1 MKTSIKTRKHGKMKE
16 IRLNDTIVS
25 LNPKID
31 PLFGSISFNSP
42 AKPHSI
48 ITIKSAGKTVKVPL
62 NQIKLVLFRLTPQVY
77 GFIWKNKL
85 FFDQYSPDS
94 WNRATTRLASHELK
108 ANFNQF
114 KKKED
119 ECYEY

>member
-1 MKTSIKTRKHGKMKE
+1 MKTSMKTRKHGKMKE

-25 LNPKID
+25 LNPQID
-31 PLFGSISFNSP
+31 PLFGSISCKAPVNS
-42 AKPHSI
+42 HSI
-48 ITIKSAGKTVKVPL
+48 ITIKSVGKTVKVPL

-85 FFDQYSPDS
+85 FFDQDSPDS